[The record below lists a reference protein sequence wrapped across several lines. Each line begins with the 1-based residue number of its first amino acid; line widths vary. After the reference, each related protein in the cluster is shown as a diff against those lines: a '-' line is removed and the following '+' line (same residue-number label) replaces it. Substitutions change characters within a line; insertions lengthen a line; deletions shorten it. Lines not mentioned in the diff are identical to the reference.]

1 MNYDAPE
8 LRDRLAAEYVLGTL
22 HGRARDRFERV
33 LLADDRARADVER
46 WERQLNDLALEL
58 PERAPPRRVWRRIE
72 RRIRPA
78 PAPERRAWAWPL
90 AALASTATAVV
101 LAAYI
106 LLMPPA
112 PDDPSGLGAPN
123 YVALVGT
130 GDDGPRWA
138 VATHIEPGMMM
149 VRTLRPASPDPEHD
163 HELWLVPGQGDPI
176 SLGVL
181 PDQGR
186 ARHNM
191 PANAVA
197 QAGPGVNV
205 AVSVEPPGGSP
216 TGAPTGEIVFQGE
229 FIPL

>member
-8 LRDRLAAEYVLGTL
+8 LRDRLAAEYVVGTL

-33 LLADDRARADVER
+33 LLSNPGAREDVER
-46 WERQLNDLALEL
+46 WERQLNSMALEL
-58 PERAPPRRVWRRIE
+58 PERAPSRRVWHRIE

-78 PAPERRAWAWPL
+78 PERRGWAWPL
-90 AALASTATAVV
+90 AALASTAAAIV

-106 LLMPPA
+106 LLMPSGPGGPPGFGP
-112 PDDPSGLGAPN
+112 PD

-130 GDDGPRWA
+130 RGDGPRWA
-138 VATHIEPGMMM
+138 LAAHTEPGMMM
-149 VRTLRPASPDPEHD
+149 VRTLQPASADPEHD
-163 HELWLVPGQGDPI
+163 HELWLVPVQGDPI

-181 PDQGR
+181 PDQGN

-191 PANAVA
+191 PATAVSRTR
-197 QAGPGVNV
+197 PGVSV

-216 TGAPTGEIVFQGE
+216 TGAPTGEVVFKGE
-229 FIPL
+229 LIPL